1 VDNITRRSEG
11 PPAGCAPMKEKAAGV
26 PERVSA
32 RSRKGTR
39 PMNHGKRL
47 GQTPTPL
54 ARRNA
59 AGRLP
64 GGAPCEGEPHAR
76 CGEGVQETDLDAMI
90 AGDERRGGNTRIVR
104 PPSTAP
110 WQRACALLHRE
121 NRMHGSMGA
130 GWKRDRVTAPA
141 GYPTINGGGRPR
153 TRPDGRRG
161 TEPRNQYT
169 TDGGGRPRTAI

>member
-1 VDNITRRSEG
+1 
-11 PPAGCAPMKEKAAGV
+11 MKEKAAGV

-47 GQTPTPL
+47 GRTPTPL

-130 GWKRDRVTAPA
+130 GWKRNPWVTAPA
-141 GYPTINGGGRPR
+141 GYPTILWGGQPWTTMDNQEALAVQDRIQCRIRLVPAEGF
-153 TRPDGRRG
+153 
-161 TEPRNQYT
+161 EPPT
-169 TDGGGRPRTAI
+169 V